1 MSLCEVAISLG
12 TRLRYDH
19 DDHYANADGN
29 HIGNDGDHDD
39 DDDDDDTGQ
48 VLQVVDQLQSV
59 WCQLCLS
66 Q

>member
-19 DDHYANADGN
+19 DDHYANGT
-29 HIGNDGDHDD
+29 HIGKDGDHDD

-48 VLQVVDQLQSV
+48 VLQVVDQLQPV